1 VSATSE
7 HEVSVKTERNGKA
20 ARDDAR
26 PISVLRRW
34 LGTNGEVLG
43 TNSGHART
51 FFYSFGIA
59 AVLVGVVNT
68 INVISFSRG
77 GGPYAAIAAAI
88 GEISSWITI
97 LVFFWIPW
105 LAWRAAPPL
114 GRPRWKLLIHI
125 PAALAFALAHV
136 GGFVLLRKLAYWIL
150 GHHYHYGPFVPEYL
164 YELQKDALGYVLF
177 IGVFT
182 LIDHLLRQQTL
193 IVTPGQQFTFDIRDG
208 AKLTRVR
215 LDEILA
221 VSSAGNYVEFAL
233 QDGRRLLMRSPL
245 TTLEGEL
252 SPRGF
257 LRTHR
262 SWLINVH
269 HVTALKPE
277 GSGDYTIELGDVAV
291 PLSRRFPEALAK
303 LRDASA

>member
-1 VSATSE
+1 M
-7 HEVSVKTERNGKA
+7 
-20 ARDDAR
+20 
-26 PISVLRRW
+26 
-34 LGTNGEVLG
+34 NGEVSG
-43 TNSGHART
+43 TNSRRTRT
-51 FFYSFGIA
+51 FLYSFGMT
-59 AVLVGVVNT
+59 AVLVGVVNA
-68 INVISFSRG
+68 INVISIDHAHPAYG
-77 GGPYAAIAAAI
+77 IIGPAIDE
-88 GEISSWITI
+88 GSSWVTI
-97 LVFFWIPW
+97 LLFLWIPW
-105 LAWRAAPPL
+105 LAWRAAQPF

-125 PAALAFALAHV
+125 PAALVFALAHV
-136 GGFVLLRKLAYWIL
+136 VGFVLLREFAYWSL
-150 GHHYHYGPFVPEYL
+150 GSHYEFGPFVPAFL
-164 YELQKDALGYVLF
+164 YELQKDTLGYVLF
-177 IGVFT
+177 VGGFT

-193 IVTPGQQFTFDIRDG
+193 VVTPGQQFTFDIRDG

-262 SWLINVH
+262 SWLVNIY

-303 LRDASA
+303 LRGPTA